1 MYSER
6 GQLTLAHTDATVR
19 SFRQRAEVNK
29 HFGGRTEMIDRQQ
42 IRELV
47 PSLNL
52 DPGHLPV
59 LAGLWHIDGATA
71 RHDAVAWGYA
81 KQAAKRGVEIH
92 QLTEVQD
99 LVIENGA
106 ITAVKTN
113 RGTIQCGCAVQAIAG
128 HSSLLMAKAGIRS
141 PIQTFPLQAMVTQPF
156 KPFLDPLVSSSA
168 LHCYVQQTSRGE
180 VVFGGGSDPYPL
192 FNTRSTLD
200 LKESLLAHAIEMF
213 PFLAN
218 AKLMRQWAGITD
230 MTPDYSPIMGLS
242 PVKNYYLDAGWGTW
256 GFKATPICGK
266 TMAELVASG
275 GKVPELI
282 KPFGLERFRPSSK
295 STKWAP
301 RRPATDGARH
311 ENHDL
316 PAQRAAQYQRIHLRR
331 RVQAHARSRPA
342 AMPNGPTTCSTAT
355 TSPGWCAN
363 GGCTRRPA
371 TGFWPSATP
380 SAMKSCAPSTPKNCS
395 PPASTSRRQGDR
407 RMNRLPAPMG
417 LLIDRDQPLDFS
429 FDGSAIR
436 ACR

>member
-1 MYSER
+1 
-6 GQLTLAHTDATVR
+6 VR

-106 ITAVKTN
+106 ITGGQNQSRHDPV
-113 RGTIQCGCAVQAIAG
+113 RLRVQAIAG

-156 KPFLDPLVSSSA
+156 KPFLDPLVSSRPCTATCSRPAVAKWCSA
-168 LHCYVQQTSRGE
+168 AAPTLPAVQHPLHP
-180 VVFGGGSDPYPL
+180 GSE
-192 FNTRSTLD
+192 
-200 LKESLLAHAIEMF
+200 ESLLAHAIEMF

-282 KPFGLERFRPSSK
+282 KPFALERF
-295 STKWAP
+295 STFQQVNEMG
-301 RRPATDGARH
+301 AT
-311 ENHDL
+311 
-316 PAQRAAQYQRIHLRR
+316 AASH
-331 RVQAHARSRPA
+331 
-342 AMPNGPTTCSTAT
+342 
-355 TSPGWCAN
+355 
-363 GGCTRRPA
+363 
-371 TGFWPSATP
+371 
-380 SAMKSCAPSTPKNCS
+380 
-395 PPASTSRRQGDR
+395 
-407 RMNRLPAPMG
+407 
-417 LLIDRDQPLDFS
+417 
-429 FDGSAIR
+429 
-436 ACR
+436 

>member
-1 MYSER
+1 MPFALLKYGLSSRYPAEVDIPPPRDLKAHYDVVIIGGGGHGLATAYYLAKYHGITNVAVLEKAYLGGGNTARNTAVIRSNYLTSEGVRFYSESVKLFQGLSNEFDFNIMYSER

-19 SFRQRAEVNK
+19 AFRQRAEVNK

-47 PSLNL
+47 PTLNL
-52 DPGHLPV
+52 DPANLPV

-81 KQAAKRGVEIH
+81 KEAAKRGVEIH

-99 LVIENGA
+99 LVVTEGR

-113 RGTIQCGCAVQAIAG
+113 RGTIRCGCAVQAVAG
-128 HSSLLMAKAGIRS
+128 YSSQLAQKAGFRLPVVS
-141 PIQTFPLQAMVTQPF
+141 YPLQAMVTQPV

-192 FNTRSTLD
+192 YSTRSTLD
-200 LKESLLAHAIEMF
+200 LKESLIAHGIEMF
-213 PFLAN
+213 PFLAQ

-230 MTPDYSPIMGLS
+230 MTPDYSPIMGES

-275 GKVPELI
+275 GKTPDLI
-282 KPFGLERFRPSSK
+282 APFRLERFMQFRQVNEMG
-295 STKWAP
+295 
-301 RRPATDGARH
+301 AT
-311 ENHDL
+311 
-316 PAQRAAQYQRIHLRR
+316 AASH
-331 RVQAHARSRPA
+331 
-342 AMPNGPTTCSTAT
+342 
-355 TSPGWCAN
+355 
-363 GGCTRRPA
+363 
-371 TGFWPSATP
+371 
-380 SAMKSCAPSTPKNCS
+380 
-395 PPASTSRRQGDR
+395 
-407 RMNRLPAPMG
+407 
-417 LLIDRDQPLDFS
+417 
-429 FDGSAIR
+429 
-436 ACR
+436 